1 MKRKKERTVKRI
13 NQKSHAAAFCCI
25 LEGGDAEEPSAA
37 HAAVGHG
44 ARLGR
49 ALGAREGHYDTPARG
64 ARPARMPAV
73 QEPRPDAA
81 RCLAIITS
89 SNSSSAGGLLL
100 CNMVV
105 AWCDL
110 LFVPLSAAADPS
122 SRAASA
128 DPPDASA

>member
-1 MKRKKERTVKRI
+1 MGQDSDALSVHVKLTMTRRHGE
-13 NQKSHAAAFCCI
+13 HA
-25 LEGGDAEEPSAA
+25 P
-37 HAAVGHG
+37 HACRQSGS
-44 ARLGR
+44 R
-49 ALGAREGHYDTPARG
+49 D
-64 ARPARMPAV
+64 
-73 QEPRPDAA
+73 PDAA